1 MPHSY
6 AQYPKPVALVGRV
19 PVRVSTINGDIEPGD
34 SLALSEIPGV
44 LMKATK
50 AGVVI
55 GRAMEGFD
63 GTTKKSQKTQELIDY
78 MEGGKSDKR
87 QIEKTREKL
96 QKAIDALNRDFSAD
110 EGLILMYVNIGWQG
124 NDLSVQE
131 DEGQLVNLTT
141 AELKSGLSS
150 IGLIVNETGV
160 LQVDT
165 VISRKAQ
172 VHRLELVDQITG
184 EIYCTW
190 LENGDWKKSKIA
202 CDSLDLT
209 NGNNTQ
215 SSNPTPEEIAADETA
230 PVITLLG
237 VNPAEVEENGTYV
250 DAGATA
256 IDDIDGDITSSIVT
270 VNYVDTSTLG
280 EYSVTYNISDAA
292 GNAGLQVVR
301 TVNVVELI
309 STPTPDPVPEE
320 VVEDTTIP
328 VITLLGETTIS
339 IEVGDIYTD
348 EGATAVDETDGDITS
363 GIVVVNLVDG
373 DIEGSYT
380 VTYNVSDTAGNSAAE
395 GTRTVNVTAPQP
407 LADTIVPVIT
417 LVGEA
422 TVTLEVG
429 ATYID
434 EGATAT
440 DDIDGDI
447 TATIVIDNLVD
458 ATTLGTY
465 TVTYNVSDATGN
477 AAISVVRTVE
487 VTESTP

>member
-1 MPHSY
+1 
-6 AQYPKPVALVGRV
+6 
-19 PVRVSTINGDIEPGD
+19 
-34 SLALSEIPGV
+34 
-44 LMKATK
+44 
-50 AGVVI
+50 
-55 GRAMEGFD
+55 
-63 GTTKKSQKTQELIDY
+63 
-78 MEGGKSDKR
+78 
-87 QIEKTREKL
+87 
-96 QKAIDALNRDFSAD
+96 
-110 EGLILMYVNIGWQG
+110 
-124 NDLSVQE
+124 
-131 DEGQLVNLTT
+131 
-141 AELKSGLSS
+141 
-150 IGLIVNETGV
+150 
-160 LQVDT
+160 
-165 VISRKAQ
+165 
-172 VHRLELVDQITG
+172 
-184 EIYCTW
+184 
-190 LENGDWKKSKIA
+190 
-202 CDSLDLT
+202 
-209 NGNNTQ
+209 
-215 SSNPTPEEIAADETA
+215 
-230 PVITLLG
+230 
-237 VNPAEVEENGTYV
+237 
-250 DAGATA
+250 
-256 IDDIDGDITSSIVT
+256 VT